1 MLRKLLYAV
10 GTFMY
15 LAIFALGGLS
25 IATLPGMEEFGILVA
40 AIGPTTLSDP
50 GIVKQWRA
58 LSQRAYWA
66 SLYKSAFSDPQ
77 YTGTNKSR
85 RKIEAREDIYGPPI
99 IEYYDLSK
107 MKGDTLTD
115 NVHIPP
121 FDGDEEVLFGSGSDK
136 GYVRVKGQDRVG
148 YEIQASRKNIKF
160 ALQSYFFSAFEEDVR
175 MSEQELG
182 GDLLELLVQHTT
194 DLSGRYKDAD
204 KLVTFHQ
211 GWSPHLYTRIAQAD
225 GTISDNDPAPSAT
238 EMGVGAPFEHPNT
251 FAFVNEGTTADPV
264 YRLVAAND
272 IADAAATSL
281 TADSWTGKVHEAVGQ
296 VDSSALPGRKML
308 DLIVEQTRYLRL
320 VPIRY
325 RMQNGKSGAYYI
337 MIVSPAMMNMF
348 YDDPDLEKRFGD
360 AYNGMAYKHPLIN
373 DDDKMYRNLIIREEE
388 KMAQKMHTFAY
399 CYGDTYQYSVTADG
413 GLDSRTGDGNVDAPG
428 VVVRKDNSDGTGR
441 KLRVYLEYGERTFR
455 SASNGTEAGG
465 EQPAAEDSAIG
476 PNGGDK
482 IDRII
487 LLGASALGTVPGP
500 VFDLD
505 RRQEDDYGNILGI
518 GQEAFS
524 GSRRIEWGTKASNN
538 HNSGYDNQGSMVIAA
553 YNGK

>member
-1 MLRKLLYAV
+1 MFKKLLHVIGAL
-10 GTFMY
+10 MY
-15 LAIFALGGLS
+15 LSIFALGGYMV
-25 IATLPGMEEFGILVA
+25 GGISGFEGLGITIA

-50 GIVKQWRA
+50 GIIKQWRA

-66 SLYKSAFSDPQ
+66 ALYKSAFSDPQ
-77 YTGTNKSR
+77 YTGLNKSR
-85 RKIEAREDIYGPPI
+85 RKIETREDIYGPPFV
-99 IEYYDLSK
+99 EYYDLTK

-121 FDGDEEVLFGSGSDK
+121 FDGDEEVLFGSGSDA

-148 YEIQASRKNIKF
+148 YEIQAGRKNIKF

-182 GDLLELLVQHTT
+182 GDLLELLVQHVT

-211 GWSPHLYTRIAQAD
+211 GWSPHLYARIAQAD
-225 GTISDNDPAPSAT
+225 GTVSDGDPAPSAT
-238 EMGVGAPFEHPNT
+238 EMGVQAPFEHPNT
-251 FAFVNEGTTADPV
+251 FAFINEGTLADPQ
-264 YRLVAAND
+264 YKLLAAND
-272 IADAAATSL
+272 IPDAAAGSNTATSW
-281 TADSWTGKVHEAVGQ
+281 SGKVHEAVGQ

-308 DLIVEQTRYLRL
+308 DLIVAQTRYSRL

-325 RMQNGKSGAYYI
+325 RMANGKSGAYYLLL
-337 MIVSPAMMNMF
+337 VSPAMMNML

-373 DDDKMYRNLIIREEE
+373 DDDKMYRNLIIREVE
-388 KMAQKMHTFAY
+388 KLDQTIHTYAY
-399 CYGDTYQYSVTADG
+399 HFGDTYEYSSTADG
-413 GLDSRTGDGNVDAPG
+413 GLDGRTGDAGSTDAPG
-428 VVVRKDNSDGTGR
+428 VVIRKDNTDGTGR
-441 KLRVYLEYGERTFR
+441 KLRTYLEYSQRTFR
-455 SASNGTEAGG
+455 SSGNGATAGE

-482 IDRII
+482 IDRMMLI
-487 LLGASALGTVPGP
+487 GASSLGIVPGP

-518 GQEAFS
+518 GQEFF
-524 GSRRIEWGTKASNN
+524 GGCRRIEWGTTKN
-538 HNSGYDNQGSMVIAA
+538 HNSGYDNQGSLVIAA